1 MKKMRAK
8 LVVNHIA
15 PGSTSERLSFNA
27 VAASAYPSDGSDEDN
42 TYAKWS
48 PSAEFGI
55 TITNPALIGQFLVG
69 EKYYVDFTPAD
80 SPMPIQMLDTEL
92 PETSKGEPRVTP
104 ERIEEVI
111 VNTEFYVF
119 PGTTVTVCLLTLKN
133 GAKVLGHNYGSIDPE
148 KQDWHIADLAA
159 RDMAV
164 EKVGELEGYALR
176 ERMHQ
181 DANLRRRPNPAH
193 GAPKPAGHNPVA

>member
-8 LVVNHIA
+8 LVVNRIA
-15 PGSTSERLSFNA
+15 PGATSERLTFNA

-55 TITNPALIGQFLVG
+55 TITNPELIGKFQVG

-80 SPMPIQMLDTEL
+80 KAMSIQMLDTEL
-92 PETSKGEPRVTP
+92 PETSKVAPRVTP
-104 ERIEEVI
+104 ERIEEAI

-133 GAKVLGHNYGSIDPE
+133 GAKVLGHNYGSIDPA
-148 KQDWHIADLAA
+148 KQDWCIADLVA

-164 EKVGELEGYALR
+164 GKVWELEGYALR
-176 ERMHQ
+176 ERL
-181 DANLRRRPNPAH
+181 AAAAVSPAETD
-193 GAPKPAGHNPVA
+193 